1 MTSRELRLAS
11 ATKLDRTGFTLLE
24 VLLTSLLASV
34 VLIALWSLS
43 DIYLK
48 MFATGRKKIEETQLV
63 RGLTAQLAKDVS
75 QVIQPT
81 SSEVNSQPGQQFS
94 ETDSQQTRLPGTAES
109 GSFDAARPGGVQSRD
124 LRMQRPGSRNPN
136 SPEQGRDRGT
146 SDGGLRDARAGGSA
160 STPRPR
166 GITQNRGSNSGTSPL
181 DPTGQNNST
190 INGFAIT
197 REGVVTGRMSS
208 TVDAESDLPQAERMV
223 PTFGLWGT
231 SRSLRLVVLQADPQ
245 QNKAPTDL
253 ADLIPLPGQPRAPFA
268 TELKT
273 ILYTFALPTEST
285 SNEAQHP
292 QGLVRREWAWE
303 TWSGMQST
311 TLTETAATSSISDLP
326 EWNSE
331 DMLAFEQGRD
341 VFHVPQVTG
350 IEFRYYDGMDWEYE
364 WDSEERKKLPVLV
377 EVLFKIRTTGE
388 SSTSTSSSTES
399 ESGEMESEESM
410 STSDDSSSSSWSA
423 GAGVVYRQLI
433 HLPFAEDPPAE
444 GTMYVMP
451 QVPEMAGSTSVASP
465 ARNRQR

>member
-1 MTSRELRLAS
+1 MTSRDSKFAS
-11 ATKLDRTGFTLLE
+11 VTKPVRTGFTLLE

-63 RGLTAQLAKDVS
+63 RGLTAQLAKDLS
-75 QVIQPT
+75 QVIQLPD
-81 SSEVNSQPGQQFS
+81 SEGNSLPGPRFAES
-94 ETDSQQTRLPGTAES
+94 DSQQTTRPGSAES
-109 GSFDAARPGGVQSRD
+109 SQFDAARPGGVQGRD
-124 LRMQRPGSRNPN
+124 PRLQRPGSRNPN
-136 SPEQGRDRGT
+136 SPEQGRNRGT
-146 SDGGLRDARAGGSA
+146 SDGGLRDSSAGGPPG

-166 GITQNRGSNSGTSPL
+166 GMTPNRGTNSGTSPL
-181 DPTGQNNST
+181 DPTGQNAST
-190 INGFAIT
+190 VNGFAIT
-197 REGVVTGRMSS
+197 AEGVFTGRMST
-208 TVDAESDLPQAERMV
+208 TVGVESDLPETERMV
-223 PTFGLWGT
+223 PIFGLWGT

-253 ADLIPLPGQPRAPFA
+253 ADLMPLPGQPRAPFA

-273 ILYTFALPTEST
+273 ILYTFALPTETT
-285 SNEAQHP
+285 SNESQHP

-311 TLTETAATSSISDLP
+311 TLTETAPASSVSELP

-331 DMLAFEQGRD
+331 DMLAFELGRD

-350 IEFRYYDGMDWEYE
+350 LEFRYYDGMDWEYE
-364 WDSEERKKLPVLV
+364 WDSTERRKLPVVV
-377 EVLFKIRTTGE
+377 EVLFKIKPNSE
-388 SSTSTSSSTES
+388 SSATTPNST

-410 STSDDSSSSSWSA
+410 STSDDGSSSSWSA

-433 HLPFAEDPPAE
+433 YLPFAEDPSAE
-444 GTMYVMP
+444 GTMPVMP
-451 QVPEMAGSTSVASP
+451 QVPEMAGSTTVASP